1 MLKGFLYEYTKEV
14 QKKSNKPLDEILKL
28 LEVRA
33 RNEVYRT
40 IDKSNYKD
48 PEAFWDAIEKV
59 QK

>member
-1 MLKGFLYEYTKEV
+1 MIKGFLYEYAKEV

-33 RNEVYRT
+33 RNEAYKA

-48 PEAFWDAIEKV
+48 TEAFWDAIEKV